1 VIVVDA
7 PEQAH
12 QALTLLRERLGVS
25 LKAVYL
31 HGSAVS
37 QGLHAHSDIDLLVVV
52 NAPIA
57 NETLRELLQDL
68 SAVSA
73 PPGDSRLRPLE
84 VIAFLLRELDLPAYP
99 ARAELVFGEWLREAF
114 EAGCLP
120 EGGADPEFTL
130 MLAQARLEAR
140 PLFGPPAADL
150 LPAITRQDIR
160 RAIHDSLPI
169 LLAALA
175 EDERNGLLT
184 LARMWRT
191 AKDGAFVSKARA
203 AEWARLQLSRTAS
216 DALALARE
224 EYLGARSVD
233 WSNRSAEV
241 QTAALELAQRIRAT
255 L

>member
-1 VIVVDA
+1 MIVVDA

-52 NAPIA
+52 DAPIA
-57 NETLRELLQDL
+57 NETRRELLQDL

-84 VIAFLLRELDLPAYP
+84 VIAFLLRELPAYP

-114 EAGCLP
+114 EAGRLP

-175 EDERNGLLT
+175 EDERNVLLT

-191 AKDGAFVSKARA
+191 AKDGAFVSKAMARGRSTGATDPPRSRPPPWNWRREFARRSEARPCPRA
-203 AEWARLQLSRTAS
+203 AGPRCP
-216 DALALARE
+216 
-224 EYLGARSVD
+224 
-233 WSNRSAEV
+233 
-241 QTAALELAQRIRAT
+241 
-255 L
+255 